1 MSAKVSTLLVA
12 VWLVVTW
19 RDAHSAALPIAPVT
33 HVSGDTPETGFQWVQ
48 TDVRGKRD
56 VFPSQIEKDPS
67 SWASYF
73 VTGLWSGKMTAGDH
87 ILEAATCGSQAC
99 SMFLLKM
106 AHGEEGE
113 AEKVEWARPILN
125 AQEDAAIEH
134 SSTGVGPDG
143 SVFVDGQFCFGTI
156 EVGDQRNRIP
166 LTLEDN
172 EDCLGFVAKYNASGD
187 LLWARKLSAGS
198 EMMKTGNL
206 KVHPSTGD
214 VFMAGMFMGSEVEF
228 GTFRASSTRNSDTDP
243 ADIGR
248 GWYED
253 TDTSYMHHY
262 SMWIAK
268 LLGGNGDV
276 EWLAT
281 VNTSSTLMADP
292 SLALDP
298 AEEKLYISLSTHDP
312 PFNVW
317 LEEGQPPVT
326 GDGFVI
332 SVSTAGKVLPE
343 HAVFQS
349 VQDDTASTMAP
360 ASIGNTDNEGP
371 TVPEGWG
378 GGLSS
383 LKYLTSVEANA
394 GAIYVSGSF
403 YGALR
408 IQGVTVHSRS
418 TECAP
423 PPLYGVQA
431 PCRDPQLV
439 SSDIYLQTPFRT
451 VARYPCLASC
461 VLWFQH
467 WSSILTYKHCF
478 PITII
483 LANPPG
489 TKDHLL
495 LSCGWI
501 AWKLSGCLERSRTE
515 TLTFGTWRS
524 EGAE

>member
-1 MSAKVSTLLVA
+1 
-12 VWLVVTW
+12 
-19 RDAHSAALPIAPVT
+19 
-33 HVSGDTPETGFQWVQ
+33 
-48 TDVRGKRD
+48 
-56 VFPSQIEKDPS
+56 
-67 SWASYF
+67 
-73 VTGLWSGKMTAGDH
+73 MTAGDH

-268 LLGGNGDV
+268 VRALSLLIMDSLRVGSRGVSNTKWQHWQQ
-276 EWLAT
+276 WLQMLAAMT
-281 VNTSSTLMADP
+281 GRPVHGHRVGHQRHGMSDLTLFGFP
-292 SLALDP
+292 
-298 AEEKLYISLSTHDP
+298 K
-312 PFNVW
+312 
-317 LEEGQPPVT
+317 PVAWRQWGCGVASNRQHFEHT
-326 GDGFVI
+326 DG
-332 SVSTAGKVLPE
+332 
-343 HAVFQS
+343 
-349 VQDDTASTMAP
+349 
-360 ASIGNTDNEGP
+360 
-371 TVPEGWG
+371 
-378 GGLSS
+378 
-383 LKYLTSVEANA
+383 
-394 GAIYVSGSF
+394 GSF
-403 YGALR
+403 LG
-408 IQGVTVHSRS
+408 TRS
-418 TECAP
+418 C
-423 PPLYGVQA
+423 
-431 PCRDPQLV
+431 
-439 SSDIYLQTPFRT
+439 
-451 VARYPCLASC
+451 
-461 VLWFQH
+461 
-467 WSSILTYKHCF
+467 
-478 PITII
+478 
-483 LANPPG
+483 
-489 TKDHLL
+489 
-495 LSCGWI
+495 
-501 AWKLSGCLERSRTE
+501 
-515 TLTFGTWRS
+515 
-524 EGAE
+524 